1 MSEDEDIAVEDE
13 HDFQSALDRIRS
25 IARDLEEGELALEEA
40 MERYEEGLEL
50 IGFCEERLEDA
61 ELLIE
66 EVDDSDP
73 DNPEL
78 SPKENN

>member
-1 MSEDEDIAVEDE
+1 MSDSEKSAVAEE

-25 IARDLEEGELALEEA
+25 IASDLEEGDLALEEA

-50 IGFCEERLEDA
+50 INFAENRLEEA

-73 DNPEL
+73 ENPEI
-78 SPKENN
+78 SSKEE

>member
-1 MSEDEDIAVEDE
+1 MSDDSTTSLEES

-25 IARDLEEGELALEEA
+25 IAKDLEEGDLALEDA

-50 IGFCEERLEDA
+50 IQFCENRLQDA

-66 EVDDSDP
+66 EVDDS
-73 DNPEL
+73 NPESPEI
-78 SPKENN
+78 SPKDD